1 MRPIS
6 LVDPFLLSQ
15 NHLPPPKKTAGFSP
29 NLKDAS
35 QTPGPGAYVV
45 RRDFDKAR
53 SRAVFQSPRSTPPQ
67 RGPTA
72 LARHAPGSVPS
83 KAQQPVALAQATMPT
98 GRCCVMGFVNSGYE
112 IGSVKWKQAP
122 RICAPDSPRPD
133 THAMDLP
140 PPFGE
145 CTQARPVLPAL
156 PSRASTAMS
165 SPGWPRA
172 STRRRPASSTRRATP
187 CPRRP
192 VRPAARR
199 GRTKRSPRNRIGQQ
213 GHGTRRCN
221 I

>member
-1 MRPIS
+1 MRVLWDRLCLRPIS

-15 NHLPPPKKTAGFSP
+15 NHLPPTLPKKTAGFSP

-53 SRAVFQSPRSTPPQ
+53 SRAVFQSLRSTPPQ

-133 THAMDLP
+133 THAIDLP
-140 PPFGE
+140 HLSVNVHRHAQ
-145 CTQARPVLPAL
+145 CC
-156 PSRASTAMS
+156 
-165 SPGWPRA
+165 
-172 STRRRPASSTRRATP
+172 RRYRRE
-187 CPRRP
+187 P
-192 VRPAARR
+192 VRRCRLPDGLVLRLAADPQAAHGALRHAH
-199 GRTKRSPRNRIGQQ
+199 GGQ
-213 GHGTRRCN
+213 
-221 I
+221 